1 MQPHIKNSLRDANG
15 DRRESSRMRFDLED
29 LEQNDPISV
38 LAGLECDL
46 NDLDYRL
53 TDHLGEDGLPA
64 YAFAK
69 MADILEKRALAADAL
84 ARVKD
89 RLLSA
94 EV

>member
-1 MQPHIKNSLRDANG
+1 
-15 DRRESSRMRFDLED
+15 MRFDLED
-29 LEQNDPISV
+29 FEHSHPISV

-53 TDHLGEDGLPA
+53 TSHLSERSLPV
-64 YAFAK
+64 FALAR

-94 EV
+94 EI

>member
-1 MQPHIKNSLRDANG
+1 
-15 DRRESSRMRFDLED
+15 MRFDLEN
-29 LEQNDPISV
+29 LEQSDPISV

-46 NDLDYRL
+46 NDLDYKL
-53 TDHLGEDGLPA
+53 TGHLGEHGLPA
-64 YAFAK
+64 YVLAR

-94 EV
+94 EI

>member
-1 MQPHIKNSLRDANG
+1 
-15 DRRESSRMRFDLED
+15 MRFDLEN

-46 NDLDYRL
+46 NDLHYRL
-53 TDHLGEDGLPA
+53 TGHLGEDGLPA
-64 YAFAK
+64 YAVAK
-69 MADILEKRALAADAL
+69 MADILEKRTLAAEAL

-94 EV
+94 EI

>member
-1 MQPHIKNSLRDANG
+1 
-15 DRRESSRMRFDLED
+15 MR
-29 LEQNDPISV
+29 P
-38 LAGLECDL
+38 

-53 TDHLGEDGLPA
+53 TGHLGEDGLPA

-94 EV
+94 EI

>member
-1 MQPHIKNSLRDANG
+1 
-15 DRRESSRMRFDLED
+15 MRFDLES

-53 TDHLGEDGLPA
+53 TGHLGADGLPA
-64 YAFAK
+64 YAFAE

-94 EV
+94 EYES

>member
-1 MQPHIKNSLRDANG
+1 
-15 DRRESSRMRFDLED
+15 MRFDLEHF
-29 LEQNDPISV
+29 ENSDPISV

-53 TDHLGEDGLPA
+53 TGHLSERSLSVFA
-64 YAFAK
+64 LAK
-69 MADILEKRALAADAL
+69 MADVLEKRALAADAL

-94 EV
+94 EI

>member
-1 MQPHIKNSLRDANG
+1 
-15 DRRESSRMRFDLED
+15 MRFDLED
-29 LEQNDPISV
+29 IEHSDPISV

-53 TDHLGEDGLPA
+53 TGHLNERSLPVFA
-64 YAFAK
+64 LAK

-94 EV
+94 EI

>member
-1 MQPHIKNSLRDANG
+1 
-15 DRRESSRMRFDLED
+15 MRFDLGD
-29 LEQNDPISV
+29 FEQSDPISV

-53 TDHLGEDGLPA
+53 TGHLSERSLPVFA
-64 YAFAK
+64 LAK

-94 EV
+94 EI